1 MWGLL
6 LILSQYIRVING
18 ATAIVW
24 FFFRFLLSF
33 LGFGFFETIQYFFK
47 IVFKQNQNVNDDNS
61 INNDNECC

>member
-1 MWGLL
+1 M
-6 LILSQYIRVING
+6 Y
-18 ATAIVW
+18 
-24 FFFRFLLSF
+24 RFLLSFSAF